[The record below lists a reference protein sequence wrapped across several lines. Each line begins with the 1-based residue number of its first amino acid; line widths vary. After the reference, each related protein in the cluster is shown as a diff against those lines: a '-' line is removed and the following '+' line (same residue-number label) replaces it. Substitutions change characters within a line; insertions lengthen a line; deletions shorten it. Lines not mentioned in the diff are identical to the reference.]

1 MILYPGSPRSYFVGS
16 SDLLRKEVLNRTSAI
31 VFHSRSEVL
40 KRTSARGLFDGPSLL
55 VLACLRTIGIVQFQ
69 TCISHQIKWTPSF
82 ICCLL
87 IASVSK
93 SPEKYLGG
101 PLRHKTTSTGKQ
113 NPSAK
118 REQSWAL
125 AWHPTHFCAQFLY
138 ESEWVDVF
146 SRLLTSRVVIKLWT
160 KVSQDPISPLL
171 GFLGF
176 LGVETPAPSMVSRT
190 SAG

>member
-113 NPSAK
+113 HPPAK
-118 REQSWAL
+118 REQSWAIVSFRMASYTL
-125 AWHPTHFCAQFLY
+125 LCA
-138 ESEWVDVF
+138 
-146 SRLLTSRVVIKLWT
+146 
-160 KVSQDPISPLL
+160 ISMNLNE
-171 GFLGF
+171 GTFFKIAHDQGCD
-176 LGVETPAPSMVSRT
+176 
-190 SAG
+190 